1 MRPQEIMSITR
12 DKYAISTVLY
22 ANLQRKTLGR
32 QEVDGPS
39 Q

>member
-1 MRPQEIMSITR
+1 MRRQEIMFIIR

-32 QEVDGPS
+32 EEVDGPS